1 MDKIATRKPAAE
13 PAAEPKAGP
22 AAEETRNKNN
32 KSNLKLQQDFI
43 REIIDKFF
51 GIILSI
57 RTHCL

>member
-13 PAAEPKAGP
+13 PAAETKAGP
-22 AAEETRNKNN
+22 AAEETRNKNK

-57 RTHCL
+57 RTHCV